1 MPQHHPQQQGFPP
14 AAGEQFRPK
23 SGPPNIPG
31 AQSVPPTGAHPG
43 PNSNFVP
50 QPMGNVTSPT
60 LTQSINAA
68 GNIPPP
74 AAHSGGIATNRAKR
88 VYASTNS
95 QAMPPQGQNQPP
107 VPAPGFPSAPQFG
120 GPPAQQGNPQQ
131 PGYPQHSQNQF
142 GASAY
147 QGGPQTQ
154 GGMGFAPPSNGFN
167 NMRPPGPGPM
177 QQPMP
182 GQQQQ
187 QQQQYMQGGQQQQPQ
202 APRSKIDP
210 NQIPSPLVVHELDQT
225 NYEGHVYSTGSRT
238 VPPLA
243 ATRFKVSD
251 EGNCSPRFMR
261 LTTYQIPATE
271 ELLNTSMLPM
281 GAIVQP
287 LADLAPDE
295 MPVPVVDFG
304 EGGPLR
310 CRRCRAYINPWF
322 NFTDGGR
329 KMICNLCAC
338 DTEVPPEYFCN
349 LDMSGRRMDLASRPE
364 LLYGAIEFKASKE
377 YSVRPAKPPSYVF
390 GIDVSWNSVSFGVL
404 RNAVAAIQG
413 LLYEGET
420 GGLPKGS
427 LVGIFTFDRSVHFY
441 NLKSA
446 LEQPH
451 MLVVPDVND
460 MFVPLSEGFLV
471 DPWESRTV
479 IENLLNSL
487 PALFEGNRVAES
499 ILGAAAQ
506 AAMLAMKDLGGKL
519 FLFQTSLPTH
529 GPGALKNREDAKL
542 LNTENEKKLYEPQE
556 YFWRKMGED
565 YSKHGICCD
574 LFLFPNAYV
583 DVATVGSLSALTGG
597 DCMVYTN
604 FDAGRDGLRFRE
616 DLKKIGRR
624 NFGFEGL
631 LRVRCSDGI
640 GVSHHFGNFCI
651 RSSNPTDVE
660 LAGIDSQK
668 AIGIAFKHDRKLDEN
683 GLSAFQVALLY
694 TNFAGERRIRV
705 LNLSVPNT
713 GTMGNVFRC
722 AEMDTTINYLAKASV
737 AQAAASSLKAVRDQL
752 TDRCVK
758 ILAAYRKHSASNTS
772 PGQLILPESFKLYPL
787 YTLSL
792 LKTKAFRTGMMSSDA
807 RIASMRHLRNMGVP
821 ETVPFF
827 YPRMFAVHTF
837 EPEFRQMD
845 GRNNIKLPPC
855 MRVSYERLDP
865 EGIFLLENGTQMFC
879 WVGRQT
885 SPELIQNIFG
895 VPRVE
900 EIDIKMRML
909 PVLEN
914 KLNANVRLAVQLCQ
928 MERPR
933 YLQLQVVRQQLDPPL
948 ESEFAS
954 YLAEDPNH
962 DNMNYVDFLCFIHR
976 DEFGASSSIADAP
989 RNISSNESSGP
1000 FTHRKFI
1007 ALTTLPA
1014 SLDLLAEW
1022 VLIAKHLKR
1031 TLIMPQI
1038 SNSLLNLPESPGLTA
1053 QSLSTLIQ
1061 AYNPSNASVLDG
1073 PIISSLSDYIDIIE
1087 IDDWLQQMDARNER
1101 HQTNTSAP
1109 LHLSAVFVSNVNE
1122 GVLCSSLHNALAWP
1136 EWISQRL
1143 IQTQHRQT
1151 CRSSSQNTCSAQV
1164 VSPWVFVPP
1173 RMRGGG
1179 RAPAFSDICL
1189 HSPENLNPR
1198 IESIHLSKNENA
1210 LVQVGEEDDDDKDD
1224 ADDDESAGAQRDPK
1238 EVAGQSVEDRLREA
1252 AKEEKQYRQLTRAYQ
1267 SAAADV
1273 VSKLILNPDVMNAD
1287 VLFVRKQGTQRLQ
1300 PVIMT
1305 NSIVQDFLTPHENI
1319 RHLVRKALRP
1329 ANAPL
1334 IAVRWIFSP
1343 TSDSQTAAKDSINCA
1358 ASFIRSLKQTI
1369 KRHAWADANPTIYFS
1384 SPMFP
1389 QHNLGKWMTKQQ
1401 PAFSD
1406 YPPDRHVISTY
1417 AYLRRR
1423 VPGRFVDPNI
1433 LFERQELNSSALFWR
1448 VWEDA
1453 VFEEADV
1460 VFFKVGVCGVNG
1472 RDGTWE
1478 ETQFLK
1484 KIQYRRGLRR
1494 QYLDGKDQDADGE
1507 DVEVGPETVYR
1518 MIAWK

>member
-1 MPQHHPQQQGFPP
+1 MAISNAPRPQPLQQQQFYQQQQNQPQQQQMPLHHPQQQGFPP

-23 SGPPNIPG
+23 TGPPIIPG
-31 AQSVPPTGAHPG
+31 AQSVPPTGVHPG
-43 PNSNFVP
+43 PNSNYTP
-50 QPMGNVTSPT
+50 QPIGNVTSPT
-60 LTQSINAA
+60 LSQSINAA

-74 AAHSGGIATNRAKR
+74 AHSSGVATNRAKR

-107 VPAPGFPSAPQFG
+107 APGPGFPSAPQFG

-131 PGYPQHSQNQF
+131 PRYPQQPQNQF
-142 GASAY
+142 GAPAY
-147 QGGPQTQ
+147 QGGPQPQ
-154 GGMGFAPPSNGFN
+154 GGMGFAPPTNGFN
-167 NMRPPGPGPM
+167 NMRPPGAGPM

-182 GQQQQ
+182 AQQQ
-187 QQQQYMQGGQQQQPQ
+187 QQQQYMQGGQQQQQPQ
-202 APRSKIDP
+202 QPQQPRSKIDP

-519 FLFQTSLPTH
+519 FLFQTTLPTH

-597 DCMVYTN
+597 DCLVYTN

-807 RIASMRHLRNMGVP
+807 RITSMRHLRNMGVP

-837 EPEFRQMD
+837 EPEFGQMD

-885 SPELIQNIFG
+885 SPEVIQNIFG

-976 DEFGASSSIADAP
+976 
-989 RNISSNESSGP
+989 NI
-1000 FTHRKFI
+1000 
-1007 ALTTLPA
+1007 
-1014 SLDLLAEW
+1014 
-1022 VLIAKHLKR
+1022 
-1031 TLIMPQI
+1031 
-1038 SNSLLNLPESPGLTA
+1038 
-1053 QSLSTLIQ
+1053 
-1061 AYNPSNASVLDG
+1061 
-1073 PIISSLSDYIDIIE
+1073 
-1087 IDDWLQQMDARNER
+1087 QMEM
-1101 HQTNTSAP
+1101 SA
-1109 LHLSAVFVSNVNE
+1109 
-1122 GVLCSSLHNALAWP
+1122 
-1136 EWISQRL
+1136 
-1143 IQTQHRQT
+1143 
-1151 CRSSSQNTCSAQV
+1151 
-1164 VSPWVFVPP
+1164 
-1173 RMRGGG
+1173 
-1179 RAPAFSDICL
+1179 
-1189 HSPENLNPR
+1189 
-1198 IESIHLSKNENA
+1198 
-1210 LVQVGEEDDDDKDD
+1210 
-1224 ADDDESAGAQRDPK
+1224 
-1238 EVAGQSVEDRLREA
+1238 
-1252 AKEEKQYRQLTRAYQ
+1252 
-1267 SAAADV
+1267 
-1273 VSKLILNPDVMNAD
+1273 
-1287 VLFVRKQGTQRLQ
+1287 
-1300 PVIMT
+1300 
-1305 NSIVQDFLTPHENI
+1305 
-1319 RHLVRKALRP
+1319 
-1329 ANAPL
+1329 
-1334 IAVRWIFSP
+1334 
-1343 TSDSQTAAKDSINCA
+1343 
-1358 ASFIRSLKQTI
+1358 
-1369 KRHAWADANPTIYFS
+1369 
-1384 SPMFP
+1384 
-1389 QHNLGKWMTKQQ
+1389 
-1401 PAFSD
+1401 
-1406 YPPDRHVISTY
+1406 
-1417 AYLRRR
+1417 
-1423 VPGRFVDPNI
+1423 
-1433 LFERQELNSSALFWR
+1433 
-1448 VWEDA
+1448 
-1453 VFEEADV
+1453 
-1460 VFFKVGVCGVNG
+1460 
-1472 RDGTWE
+1472 
-1478 ETQFLK
+1478 
-1484 KIQYRRGLRR
+1484 
-1494 QYLDGKDQDADGE
+1494 
-1507 DVEVGPETVYR
+1507 
-1518 MIAWK
+1518 